1 MKPPPAGMKESTAH
15 SNGEMLIPRRGMKCL
30 FLTDSDAQPRQRLH
44 TRHNLGY
51 TCCSPVRAQNN
62 CREDGK
68 NEYQQTVDSLTGYR
82 TFWEIKS
89 LGTRSMYKEKC
100 SGKSGR
106 SLEGRA
112 DVNHALVAVAEG
124 RP

>member
-1 MKPPPAGMKESTAH
+1 MSAPHRLRRTAAATAAYA
-15 SNGEMLIPRRGMKCL
+15 PQ
-30 FLTDSDAQPRQRLH
+30 AWLH
-44 TRHNLGY
+44 VY
-51 TCCSPVRAQNN
+51 SPVRAQNN
-62 CREDGK
+62 CRGDGK

-89 LGTRSMYKEKC
+89 LGTKSMYKEKR
-100 SGKSGR
+100 SRKPGR